1 MRKTHELK
9 IWPEFFQPVLDRV
22 KYAELRLND
31 RDYSAGDVL
40 FLREFLP
47 ASGKYSGSYNVVI
60 ISHVADVSAF
70 MPGYVLLSFTSFV
83 TRGANWPF
91 HKPTTVEAAATA
103 EDTGFLSALVACE
116 PPCSVIH
123 QIARRL
129 LDEHPSL
136 PVSGQSDL
144 LPCPFCGEA
153 AFFDSIFDYQSETRV
168 YAPSCT
174 ECSCELMG
182 GQIINKYG
190 HGWYAS
196 KQDAAEAWNKRRS
209 Q

>member
-47 ASGKYSGSYNVVI
+47 ANGKYSGSYNVVI

-123 QIARRL
+123 Q
-129 LDEHPSL
+129 
-136 PVSGQSDL
+136 
-144 LPCPFCGEA
+144 
-153 AFFDSIFDYQSETRV
+153 
-168 YAPSCT
+168 
-174 ECSCELMG
+174 M
-182 GQIINKYG
+182 
-190 HGWYAS
+190 
-196 KQDAAEAWNKRRS
+196 
-209 Q
+209 